1 MARRAECKELCFLRK
16 EGHIVALAKF
26 EGKEEKIAETVDVIR
41 RALSFACPIAEI
53 VAVPS

>member
-1 MARRAECKELCFLRK
+1 MARRAECEELCFLRK